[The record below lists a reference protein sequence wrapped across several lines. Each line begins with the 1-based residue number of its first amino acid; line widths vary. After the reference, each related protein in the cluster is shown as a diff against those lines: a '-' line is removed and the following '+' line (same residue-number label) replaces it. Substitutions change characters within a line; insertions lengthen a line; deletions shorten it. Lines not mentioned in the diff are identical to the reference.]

1 MASTREDHVQMTKL
15 AHEGQRYADMVDFME
30 KTVLESDGKLTE
42 EERNLLYEAYTN
54 LIGSLLAFRNCIS
67 SVDQNMSNISAIAV
81 DYYKTKIETEMSTIC
96 FRILKLLDFNLI
108 PSAADDVSKKF
119 YLEWKRHIHRR
130 CLAVFMDRNARK
142 KAAYQT
148 EQPVVVPNK
157 VSRYEQDFEH
167 IKKLGKGGFGRV
179 FKARHQLDNKPY
191 AVKMVKITE
200 NNSEEAVSEARIMSC
215 LCHCHIVRYHQA
227 WYDSF
232 LDVIYNANEGD
243 SSCSELSSEDD
254 EGSEKLFLCIQMEL
268 CHRTLHDDLTS
279 GVDQIVK
286 EHVLKQILE
295 AVAYM
300 HDQGTIHTDLS
311 AKNIFIDS
319 NNQVKIGD
327 FGLATSSALGNTG
340 FDTSIITELGNIYYR
355 APETKLGAKKNQ
367 KMDMYSLGIIWF
379 ELCNKFTT
387 GTERDLQI
395 MNVKNGVLP
404 REWVDICPEL
414 AKLISTNPFER
425 PSARDILENNILF
438 LQEN

>member
-148 EQPVVVPNK
+148 EHPVVVPNK

-167 IKKLGKGGFGRV
+167 IKKLGKGGFGKV
-179 FKARHQLDNKPY
+179 FKACHQLDKKVY

-200 NNSEEAVSEARIMSC
+200 NNSEEAVR
-215 LCHCHIVRYHQA
+215 L
-227 WYDSF
+227 
-232 LDVIYNANEGD
+232 GD

-327 FGLATSSALGNTG
+327 FGLGKDYEATSSSALGNTG
-340 FDTSIITELGNIYYR
+340 SSIITELGNSYYR

-387 GTERDLQI
+387 GTERAYEI
-395 MNVKNGVLP
+395 KNVKNGVLP